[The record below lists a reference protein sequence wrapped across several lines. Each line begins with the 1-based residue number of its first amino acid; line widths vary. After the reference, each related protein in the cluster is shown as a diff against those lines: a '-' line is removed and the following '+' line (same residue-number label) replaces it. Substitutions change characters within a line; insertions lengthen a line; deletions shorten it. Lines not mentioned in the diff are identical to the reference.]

1 MAIDRQSLSGQ
12 ADSLIATLDAVATA
26 RGWIPFATAVPAL
39 LLEIRITRGTCE
51 NVYDDVRCRVTKP
64 LDVRWEWTTSNPITS
79 VRQSASD
86 KKFLRS

>member
-26 RGWIPFATAVPAL
+26 RRWIRFAAAVPAL

-51 NVYDDVRCRVTKP
+51 NIYDDVRCRVTKP
-64 LDVRWEWTTSNPITS
+64 LDELLNHPPLKLYVPPVEGAVT
-79 VRQSASD
+79 
-86 KKFLRS
+86 